1 MRVVIDAVDKL
12 ISLRALLAV
21 IVDIATVVVVVVVTC
36 ALLYP
41 FLLLLMISSFFSLFL
56 CFPHVFF
63 FFANLSACQFK
74 RRSGGHNAPRAQS
87 C

>member
-1 MRVVIDAVDKL
+1 MRVAIDAVDKL

-21 IVDIATVVVVVVVTC
+21 IVDFATVVVVVTC

-41 FLLLLMISSFFSLFL
+41 FFLLLMISSFFSLFL